1 MEVTGSAAA
10 APITTLEEL
19 KVATKTVRTGTD
31 SQVDAL
37 YSRVLSTMSWYYT
50 QFNAS
55 DKHEYATKR
64 NWKEAMLQLSG
75 KGISDPHMFANMLLK
90 MTRRLLANPR
100 TEHRGRNLLVE
111 LAGNSGHLS
120 MNLLDLYKDL
130 AKRFKLKLTVGP
142 GVSQYEGDAT
152 VRPLTFVLSA
162 NNDGGLTI
170 RLMQAGGARR
180 DPAPLLD
187 GTWGG

>member
-1 MEVTGSAAA
+1 MEVTGSTAA

-31 SQVDAL
+31 AQVDAL
-37 YSRVLSTMSWYYT
+37 YSHVLSTMSWYYT

-90 MTRRLLANPR
+90 KSENRVRSENRSQMVQGSRRIRASMVRWGFLA
-100 TEHRGRNLLVE
+100 VV
-111 LAGNSGHLS
+111 SGWRAFL
-120 MNLLDLYKDL
+120 
-130 AKRFKLKLTVGP
+130 
-142 GVSQYEGDAT
+142 
-152 VRPLTFVLSA
+152 
-162 NNDGGLTI
+162 
-170 RLMQAGGARR
+170 
-180 DPAPLLD
+180 PAPAVRLPAAAAAARPK
-187 GTWGG
+187 TAEPTPK

>member
-1 MEVTGSAAA
+1 MIKSQEHTGFGGGAGLRWRFSALIQMSVTGSTTAP
-10 APITTLEEL
+10 PITELEEL
-19 KVATKTVRTGTD
+19 KAVTKTVRTGTD
-31 SQVDAL
+31 AQVDAL

-100 TEHRGRNLLVE
+100 TEHRGRE
-111 LAGNSGHLS
+111 PAC
-120 MNLLDLYKDL
+120 
-130 AKRFKLKLTVGP
+130 
-142 GVSQYEGDAT
+142 
-152 VRPLTFVLSA
+152 
-162 NNDGGLTI
+162 
-170 RLMQAGGARR
+170 GARR
-180 DPAPLLD
+180 QLRSPRNEPAGSL
-187 GTWGG
+187 